1 MTVIEQHFGLQRA
14 PFGKDVPTGVLFT
27 PAAQTQAVAQ
37 LTYAITQRHIAI
49 LVGDVGAGKST
60 VLRATLAACSPS
72 RFPVA
77 YLPGAPRDPRDLY
90 QSALAA
96 FGESAP
102 WSTADARTRLRRVL
116 LDFADAG
123 RTAVLVCDEAH
134 DLPSALLSHLRVLT
148 NFEMDARPV
157 FALILAGHPEL
168 ARLVR
173 RKGQEALAQR
183 VGTNCHLLG
192 LTREETDRYIA
203 HHLQLAGCV
212 QPLFTPEATAAIFA
226 TSKGLPRAINRA
238 ALACLE
244 AAVLAGRDQVDAA
257 FAEDAL
263 ADIA

>member
-1 MTVIEQHFGLQRA
+1 MIEEHFGLQRA
-14 PFGKDVPTGVLFT
+14 PFGKDVPTAALFT
-27 PAAQTQAVAQ
+27 PAAQIQATSQ
-37 LTYAITQRHIAI
+37 LTYAIAQRHIAV
-49 LVGDVGAGKST
+49 LVGEVGAGKST
-60 VLRATLAACSPS
+60 VLRATLAACSPA

-77 YLPGAPRDPRDLY
+77 YLPGAPRDPRDLF
-90 QSALAA
+90 QSVLAA

-134 DLPSALLSHLRVLT
+134 DLTPVMLSHLRVLT

-157 FALILAGHPEL
+157 FALLLAGHPDL

-183 VGTNCHLLG
+183 VGITCHLLG

-203 HHLQLAGCV
+203 HHLQIAGCV

-226 TSKGLPRAINRA
+226 ASKGLPRAVNRA

-244 AAVLAGRDQVDAA
+244 AAMLAGADHVDATL
-257 FAEDAL
+257 AEDAL